1 MSTRIL
7 VAEPEPHV
15 RRILRFI
22 LEAAGHEVAAVD
34 SGEEAWLRLASFQP
48 DLVLAGASL
57 PGLDGVTLLQ
67 SMRARPELMGVPVII
82 LTAETQ
88 AQARARALSFGAN
101 DVLVK
106 PFDHEELVLRVA
118 NVLAST
124 RVQRRTIALART
136 AQAAQAAADARALEP
151 ACG

>member
-1 MSTRIL
+1 MPTCIL

-15 RRILRFI
+15 RRVLRFI
-22 LEAAGHEVAAVD
+22 LEAAGHEVLAVD

-67 SMRARPELMGVPVII
+67 SMRSRPEFTGVPVII

-88 AQARARALSFGAN
+88 AQSRARALSFGAN

-118 NVLAST
+118 AVLART
-124 RVQRRTIALART
+124 QFQRRTIALAHAAP
-136 AQAAQAAADARALEP
+136 AQDAATARALEP
-151 ACG
+151 ACS